1 MMPMPYKQ
9 AIIEI
14 NKNEAMEEEVENLEE
29 ELDRVDVIFSQQPI
43 KGLYNLVII
52 GEQRKYFRMR
62 QIIMILTRQFEKVFF
77 SVLKEGWTCMN
88 DYLVNGEKLAR

>member
-29 ELDRVDVIFSQQPI
+29 ELDRVDVIFSQ
-43 KGLYNLVII
+43 
-52 GEQRKYFRMR
+52 
-62 QIIMILTRQFEKVFF
+62 
-77 SVLKEGWTCMN
+77 
-88 DYLVNGEKLAR
+88 